1 MAPFIILTLYCSS
14 IRQASPLIPRC
25 HLKPHHSLPLL
36 YFKNSKD
43 ADFIPGGH
51 LFLWWCIDHC
61 PGCLWIWFL
70 HQLKK
75 AWIAWLWP
83 NGTFVVTA
91 LNWSLTLISFLG
103 VVREQENPS
112 LKSINQADILWY
124 CLIFVGNIFPSI
136 NSPVDF
142 CRCPIVD
149 YSWRAHSLWFI
160 GLAGD
165 ETLVWSQSEVCS
177 RVMVARV

>member
-1 MAPFIILTLYCSS
+1 MLRPWTTQPKVMVVVVVPFIILTLYCSS

-43 ADFIPGGH
+43 ADFIPGRH

-75 AWIAWLWP
+75 TWIAWLWP

-112 LKSINQADILWY
+112 LKSSRYIVILSDICGKYLPLY
-124 CLIFVGNIFPSI
+124 QLS
-136 NSPVDF
+136 
-142 CRCPIVD
+142 CR
-149 YSWRAHSLWFI
+149 L
-160 GLAGD
+160 L
-165 ETLVWSQSEVCS
+165 
-177 RVMVARV
+177 